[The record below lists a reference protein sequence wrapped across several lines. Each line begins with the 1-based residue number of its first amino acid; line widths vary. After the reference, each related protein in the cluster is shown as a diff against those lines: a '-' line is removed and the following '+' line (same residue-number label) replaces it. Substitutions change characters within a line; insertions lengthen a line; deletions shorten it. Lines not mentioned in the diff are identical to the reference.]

1 LEPEKVKTNNQ
12 QSGMTNKIKII
23 FAVLALAAFSAKA
36 QTTNLFL
43 AFADS
48 TKKELVLGSQTMQT
62 KVFGRDTAGLIKE
75 ALKLIEGYDQDSAAM
90 VNAFRQNRAL
100 KAQALQI
107 IAALTPGKPGTP
119 PAETPE
125 QKELRLLREEN
136 ARLKLEKD
144 RPKKNR

>member
-1 LEPEKVKTNNQ
+1 
-12 QSGMTNKIKII
+12 MTSKIKII

-62 KVFGRDTAGLIKE
+62 KAFGRDTASAIKAVQE
-75 ALKLIEGYDQDSAAM
+75 IIKRLEQDSAAL
-90 VNAFRQNRAL
+90 VASFRDNRSQH
-100 KAQALQI
+100 AQAMQI
-107 IAALTPGKPGTP
+107 IAVLTPGKPGTQ

-136 ARLKLEKD
+136 ARLKSEKD